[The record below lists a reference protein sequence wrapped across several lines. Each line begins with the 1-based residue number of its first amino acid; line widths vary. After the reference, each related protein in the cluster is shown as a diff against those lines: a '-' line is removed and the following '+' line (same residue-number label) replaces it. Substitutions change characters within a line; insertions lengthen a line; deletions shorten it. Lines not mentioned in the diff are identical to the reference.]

1 MIYIVQYGAVWRH
14 SPSVKIET
22 PNDRLHFGFKKSNG
36 LYFGLEVGLM
46 RKKCQTL
53 LLSSTGKA

>member
-1 MIYIVQYGAVWRH
+1 MRRCLAAFGYLK
-14 SPSVKIET
+14 KIET

-36 LYFGLEVGLM
+36 LYFGLEVGLR

-53 LLSSTGKA
+53 L